1 MSADKTEKKDDSA
14 KAKGEGKR
22 LGWND
27 PRLLAGAVVV
37 LIALSIYNTIALHL
51 VRSTTPAESET
62 SAEPSPGESD
72 QANAADAAADPDV
85 DVDASATTGAT
96 GDMAVAS
103 RPSRSGSR
111 EGGAET
117 ASRDETDA
125 TSDPS
130 SGETRD
136 DAELERLYLQA
147 EQSLSERERV
157 LNYIFY
163 ANSFREVHRE
173 RLAAEAERKAA
184 GGMDAGTLARD
195 LLQTGD
201 RLRKQGDFDAAREAY
216 YLRLCRSARLPNG
229 QAATTYFRIAD
240 LYYREA
246 MKAPLEEGGGL

>member
-1 MSADKTEKKDDSA
+1 MSADKTEKKDESA

-62 SAEPSPGESD
+62 SAEPSPGELD
-72 QANAADAAADPDV
+72 QANAADP
-85 DVDASATTGAT
+85 DVDASAATDAT

-103 RPSRSGSR
+103 RSSRSASR

-117 ASRDETDA
+117 ASRDETDV